1 MAKLNTQTLIITVS
15 KLTKSSDNV
24 TELLSDAAL
33 EQLEVIIGE
42 LVSDK
47 EHTLIEIQVDK

>member
-1 MAKLNTQTLIITVS
+1 MAKLHTQTLIITVS
-15 KLTKSSDNV
+15 KITKSTDQV
-24 TELLSDAAL
+24 TELFSDSAL
-33 EQLEVIIGE
+33 EQLEAIISE